1 MSNHLLMLLR
11 TSTGPILSNDPWNAD
26 LLSKLSAISKLTSL
40 DRSPDPNFIE
50 VYDDKSSM

>member
-1 MSNHLLMLLR
+1 MLLR